1 MSDETARGCLQD
13 SYPFA
18 RAPDGAPGGG
28 GGGLNVQALKSVPEE
43 DAGPTRLGGMTLRK
57 RTFVPLPA
65 LALALV
71 SLTPCPAEAQQA
83 LTFEQARTAMDAAE
97 AEARRNG
104 WNLTILVAD
113 ADGVPIYLRRMAG
126 ASTRSYEIA
135 MAKVRTALAAGMA
148 TGDYGQA
155 LAAGRADT
163 IPNGIT
169 FEGGY
174 PVRMGGQIVGAMSAS
189 GARGSED
196 AQAVRAGLAAIGV
209 TP

>member
-1 MSDETARGCLQD
+1 MILE
-13 SYPFA
+13 
-18 RAPDGAPGGG
+18 
-28 GGGLNVQALKSVPEE
+28 NE
-43 DAGPTRLGGMTLRK
+43 TLRN

-65 LALALV
+65 VVLALAAV
-71 SLTPCPAEAQQA
+71 LTSPAEAQQA
-83 LTFEQARTAMDAAE
+83 LTYEQARTAMDAAE
-97 AEARRNG
+97 AEAGRNG
-104 WNLTILVAD
+104 WNLTIVVAD

-126 ASTRSYEIA
+126 ASARSYEIA
-135 MAKVRTALAAGMA
+135 MAKARTALAAGMA

-196 AQAVRAGLAAIGV
+196 AQSVRAGLAAIGV